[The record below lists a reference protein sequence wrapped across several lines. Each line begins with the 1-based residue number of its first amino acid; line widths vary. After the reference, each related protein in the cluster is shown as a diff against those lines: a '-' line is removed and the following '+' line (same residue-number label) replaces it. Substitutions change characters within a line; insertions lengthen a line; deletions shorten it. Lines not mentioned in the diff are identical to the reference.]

1 MFWGEN
7 ISELTKNMLEIFPTK
22 EMDYDTKLNAIS
34 RLVIYLSFLGFLFST
49 SITYLIM
56 GCITL
61 IGIYFYKKNNKE
73 GFREKGTKK
82 VTFNKFVK
90 EEYYP
95 VMSTNPMSNVLLTD
109 YSQDPLRKEAP
120 PSFNPS
126 ITKIIDKKTQDIS
139 EKLHNGLDVNQLFS
153 GLGNDVEFG
162 NLMHQFYSMPSTTI
176 PNDQGAYSEYL
187 YGTMSSCK
195 NGDPT
200 ECLKNNLR
208 YIP

>member
-7 ISELTKNMLEIFPTK
+7 ISELTNNMFEIFPTK
-22 EMDYDTKLNAIS
+22 DMNYDTQLNAIS
-34 RLVIYLSFLGFLFST
+34 RLIIYLSLLGFLFST

-61 IGIYFYKKNNKE
+61 VGIYFYQKKKE
-73 GFREKGTKK
+73 GFKSKGTKK
-82 VTFNKFVK
+82 VSFNKI

-95 VMSTNPMSNVLLTD
+95 VTSTNPMSNVLLTD
-109 YSQDPLRKEAP
+109 YSQDPLRKKAP
-120 PSFNPS
+120 PSFDPS
-126 ITKIIDKKTQDIS
+126 VTKIIDEKTQDIS
-139 EKLHNGLDVNQLFS
+139 EELHNGLDVNQLFA

>member
-1 MFWGEN
+1 MFWGN
-7 ISELTKNMLEIFPTK
+7 DISELTKNIFEVIPTQQ
-22 EMDYDTKLNAIS
+22 MSYDAKLNAIS
-34 RLVIYLSFLGFLFST
+34 RLIIYLSLIGFLFTASF
-49 SITYLIM
+49 TYLIV

-61 IGIYFYKKNNKE
+61 AGIYFYKKNTKE
-73 GFREKGTKK
+73 GFKGSKR
-82 VTFNKFVK
+82 VSFDKFIK
-90 EEYYP
+90 EDYYP
-95 VMSTNPMSNVLLTD
+95 VTSTNPLGNVLLTD
-109 YSQDPLRKEAP
+109 YSNPTRKEAP

-126 ITKIIDKKTQDIS
+126 ITELIDKKTQDIS
-139 EKLHNGLDVNQLFS
+139 EDLNSGIDANQLFS
-153 GLGNDVEFG
+153 GLGNNVEFG

-176 PNDQGAYSEYL
+176 PNDQAAYSEYL